1 MPGRER
7 ERGCRVFRAKKGSLR
22 GFFVGFASHST
33 AIGLLGAFDGFE
45 GRVALSR
52 HKTPLYA

>member
-7 ERGCRVFRAKKGSLR
+7 ERVQGFRAKKGSLR

-33 AIGLLGAFDGFE
+33 AIGL
-45 GRVALSR
+45 
-52 HKTPLYA
+52 